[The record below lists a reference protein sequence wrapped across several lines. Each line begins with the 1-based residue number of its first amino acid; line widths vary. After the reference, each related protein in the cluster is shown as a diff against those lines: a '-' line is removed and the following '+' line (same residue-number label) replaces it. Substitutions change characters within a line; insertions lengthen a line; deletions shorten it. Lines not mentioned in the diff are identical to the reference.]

1 MDCELSGTRSHRFPI
16 SSDCLNTLILVLST
30 IVSLTSVFTFC
41 LSGLVFASGMQPLP
55 ILKNGSC
62 PYRWSSQ
69 GQYCVPQN
77 GAKAIVTK
85 NGPCPYGWSSQ
96 HNYCVAGNNAK
107 PIMAKVGSCPYGW
120 SSQHNYCVK
129 N

>member
-1 MDCELSGTRSHRFPI
+1 MTRAI
-16 SSDCLNTLILVLST
+16 NLYLIATASFLFFFST
-30 IVSLTSVFTFC
+30 KTFLGAC
-41 LSGLVFASGMQPLP
+41 PMQPIP

-69 GQYCVPQN
+69 GEYCVPQI

-85 NGPCPYGWSSQ
+85 NGPCPNGWNSQ
-96 HNYCVAGNNAK
+96 HNYCVASNKAK
-107 PIMAKVGSCPYGW
+107 PIVAKVGSCPYGW